1 MIIGMSVDD
10 IFNGK
15 KKAVLLKMVPF
26 VAERL
31 PDYKVKVNILGSEK
45 SEVLSDEEFMK
56 KYGSLIEAGFM
67 KFNLKIILNNTEKR
81 LEWLEKYYKPGS
93 TCTKDTHDFKNIPN
107 VKMKMVTIKE
117 TMRKLD
123 NYIAKG
129 EADDINNKSSSKGIK

>member
-1 MIIGMSVDD
+1 MNVDD

-31 PDYKVKVNILGSEK
+31 PDYTIKVNILGSEK
-45 SEVLSDEEFMK
+45 SEILSNEEFLK
-56 KYGSLIEAGFM
+56 KYGSLIDAGFM

-93 TCTKDTHDFKNIPN
+93 ACTKDTHDFKNIPN
-107 VKMKMVTIKE
+107 VKIKMVTIKE
-117 TMRKLD
+117 TMKRLD
-123 NYIAKG
+123 NYVKKG
-129 EADDINNKSSSKGIK
+129 ESNDIDNKGSSKRAE

>member
-1 MIIGMSVDD
+1 MDVDD

-45 SEVLSDEEFMK
+45 SEILSNEEFLK

-81 LEWLEKYYKPGS
+81 VEWLEKYYKPGS
-93 TCTKDTHDFKNIPN
+93 ACTKDTHDFKNIPN
-107 VKMKMVTIKE
+107 VKMKMATIKDA
-117 TMRKLD
+117 MRRLD
-123 NYIAKG
+123 NYITKG
-129 EADDINNKSSSKGIK
+129 ESDDINNKSSGKRTE

>member
-1 MIIGMSVDD
+1 MSIDD

-45 SEVLSDEEFMK
+45 SEILSNEEFLK
-56 KYGSLIEAGFM
+56 KYGSLIEAGFL

-81 LEWLEKYYKPGS
+81 LEWLEKYYKPGDA
-93 TCTKDTHDFKNIPN
+93 CTKDTYDFKNIPN
-107 VKMKMVTIKE
+107 VKMKMVIIKE
-117 TMRKLD
+117 TMKRLD
-123 NYIAKG
+123 NYITKG
-129 EADDINNKSSSKGIK
+129 EANDTYNKGSGKRTQ

>member
-1 MIIGMSVDD
+1 MNVDD
-10 IFNGK
+10 IFSGK

-45 SEVLSDEEFMK
+45 SEILSNEEFLK
-56 KYGSLIEAGFM
+56 KYGSLIEARFI

-81 LEWLEKYYKPGS
+81 VEWLEKYYKPGVA
-93 TCTKDTHDFKNIPN
+93 CTKDTHDFKNIPN
-107 VKMKMVTIKE
+107 VKMKMATIKE
-117 TMRKLD
+117 AMRKLD

-129 EADDINNKSSSKGIK
+129 EADDINNKSSGKGIK

>member
-1 MIIGMSVDD
+1 MSIDD
-10 IFNGK
+10 IFSGK
-15 KKAVLLKMVPF
+15 KKAILLKMVPF

>member
-1 MIIGMSVDD
+1 MSIDD
-10 IFNGK
+10 IFSGK

-45 SEVLSDEEFMK
+45 SEILSNEEFMK

-81 LEWLEKYYKPGS
+81 VEWLEKYYKPGIA
-93 TCTKDTHDFKNIPN
+93 CTKDTHDFKNIPN
-107 VKMKMVTIKE
+107 VKMKMATIKE
-117 TMRKLD
+117 AMRKLD

-129 EADDINNKSSSKGIK
+129 ETDDINNKSSSKGVK

>member
-1 MIIGMSVDD
+1 MSVDD

-26 VAERL
+26 VAEKL
-31 PDYKVKVNILGSEK
+31 SDYKVKVNILGSEK
-45 SEVLSDEEFMK
+45 SEILSNEEFLK
-56 KYGSLIEAGFM
+56 KYGSLIEAGFL

-93 TCTKDTHDFKNIPN
+93 ACTKDTHDFKNIPN

-117 TMRKLD
+117 TMKRLN
-123 NYIAKG
+123 NYIKKG
-129 EADDINNKSSSKGIK
+129 ESDDTDNKSSGERAE

>member
-1 MIIGMSVDD
+1 MSVDD
-10 IFNGK
+10 IFSGK

-45 SEVLSDEEFMK
+45 SEILSNEEFQK

-81 LEWLEKYYKPGS
+81 VEWLEKYYKPGS
-93 TCTKDTHDFKNIPN
+93 ACTKDTHDFKNIPN
-107 VKMKMVTIKE
+107 VKMKMATIKDA
-117 TMRKLD
+117 MRRLD
-123 NYIAKG
+123 NYITKG
-129 EADDINNKSSSKGIK
+129 ESDDINNKSSGKRTE

>member
-1 MIIGMSVDD
+1 MSIDD

-15 KKAVLLKMVPF
+15 KKAVILKMVPF

-45 SEVLSDEEFMK
+45 SEILSNEEFLK

-81 LEWLEKYYKPGS
+81 LEWLEKYYKPGAA
-93 TCTKDTHDFKNIPN
+93 CTKDTHDFKNIPN

-117 TMRKLD
+117 TMKRLD
-123 NYIAKG
+123 NYITKG
-129 EADDINNKSSSKGIK
+129 EVNDTDNKGSGKGTK

>member
-1 MIIGMSVDD
+1 MSVDD

-31 PDYKVKVNILGSEK
+31 SDYKVKVNILGSEK
-45 SEVLSDEEFMK
+45 SEILSDEEFLK

-107 VKMKMVTIKE
+107 VKMKMATIKE
-117 TMRKLD
+117 AMKRLD
-123 NYIAKG
+123 NYITKG
-129 EADDINNKSSSKGIK
+129 ESNDIDNKGSGKRAE

>member
-1 MIIGMSVDD
+1 MSIDD

-26 VAERL
+26 VAEKL
-31 PDYKVKVNILGSEK
+31 SDYKVKVNILGSEK

>member
-1 MIIGMSVDD
+1 MSVDD

-31 PDYKVKVNILGSEK
+31 SDYKVKVNILGSEK
-45 SEVLSDEEFMK
+45 SEILSDEEFLK

-93 TCTKDTHDFKNIPN
+93 TCTKDTYDFKNIPN
-107 VKMKMVTIKE
+107 VKMKMATIKE
-117 TMRKLD
+117 AMKRLD
-123 NYIAKG
+123 NYITKG
-129 EADDINNKSSSKGIK
+129 ESNDIDNKGSGKRAE

>member
-1 MIIGMSVDD
+1 MSIDD
-10 IFNGK
+10 IFSGK

-45 SEVLSDEEFMK
+45 SEILSNEEFMK

-81 LEWLEKYYKPGS
+81 VEWLEKYYKPGIA
-93 TCTKDTHDFKNIPN
+93 CTKDTHDFKNIPN
-107 VKMKMVTIKE
+107 VKMKMATIKE
-117 TMRKLD
+117 AIRKLD

-129 EADDINNKSSSKGIK
+129 ETDDINNKSSSKGVK

>member
-1 MIIGMSVDD
+1 MSIDD

-26 VAERL
+26 VAEKL
-31 PDYKVKVNILGSEK
+31 SDYKVKVNILGSEK
-45 SEVLSDEEFMK
+45 SEILSNEEFLK
-56 KYGSLIEAGFM
+56 KYGSLIEAGFL

-93 TCTKDTHDFKNIPN
+93 VCTKDTHDFKNIPN

-117 TMRKLD
+117 TIKRLD
-123 NYIAKG
+123 NYITKG
-129 EADDINNKSSSKGIK
+129 ESDDTNNKGSGKGIK

>member
-1 MIIGMSVDD
+1 MSVDD

-26 VAERL
+26 VAEKL
-31 PDYKVKVNILGSEK
+31 SDYKVKVNILGSEK
-45 SEVLSDEEFMK
+45 SEILSNEEFLK
-56 KYGSLIEAGFM
+56 KYGFLIEAGFL

-93 TCTKDTHDFKNIPN
+93 ACTKDTHDFKNIPN

-117 TMRKLD
+117 IMKRLD
-123 NYIAKG
+123 NYIKKG
-129 EADDINNKSSSKGIK
+129 ESDDTDNKSSGKRAE

>member
-1 MIIGMSVDD
+1 MDVDD

-45 SEVLSDEEFMK
+45 SEILSNEEFQK

-81 LEWLEKYYKPGS
+81 VEWLEKYYKPGS
-93 TCTKDTHDFKNIPN
+93 ACTKDTHDFKNIPN
-107 VKMKMVTIKE
+107 VKMKMATIKDA
-117 TMRKLD
+117 MRRLD
-123 NYIAKG
+123 NYITKG
-129 EADDINNKSSSKGIK
+129 ESDDINNKSSGKRTE

>member
-1 MIIGMSVDD
+1 MDVDD

-45 SEVLSDEEFMK
+45 SEILSNEEFMK

-81 LEWLEKYYKPGS
+81 VEWLEKYYKPGVA
-93 TCTKDTHDFKNIPN
+93 CTKDTHDFKNIPN

-117 TMRKLD
+117 TMKRLD
-123 NYIAKG
+123 NYVKKG
-129 EADDINNKSSSKGIK
+129 ETNDIDNKDFGKGAE

>member
-1 MIIGMSVDD
+1 MSVDD

-26 VAERL
+26 VAEKL
-31 PDYKVKVNILGSEK
+31 SDYKVKVNILGSEK
-45 SEVLSDEEFMK
+45 SEILSNEEFLK
-56 KYGSLIEAGFM
+56 KYGSLIEAEFL

-93 TCTKDTHDFKNIPN
+93 ACTKDTHDFKNIPN

-117 TMRKLD
+117 TMKRLD
-123 NYIAKG
+123 NYITKG
-129 EADDINNKSSSKGIK
+129 ESDDTNNKGSGKGIK

>member
-1 MIIGMSVDD
+1 MSVDD
-10 IFNGK
+10 IFSGK

-45 SEVLSDEEFMK
+45 SEILSNEEFQK

-93 TCTKDTHDFKNIPN
+93 ACTKDTHDFKNIPN

-117 TMRKLD
+117 TMKKLD
-123 NYIAKG
+123 NYIKKG
-129 EADDINNKSSSKGIK
+129 EPSDTDNKSSGKGVK

>member
-1 MIIGMSVDD
+1 MSVDD

-26 VAERL
+26 VAEKL
-31 PDYKVKVNILGSEK
+31 SDYKVKVNILGSEK
-45 SEVLSDEEFMK
+45 SEILSNEEFLK
-56 KYGSLIEAGFM
+56 KYGSLIEAGFL

-93 TCTKDTHDFKNIPN
+93 ACTKDTHDFKNIPN

-117 TMRKLD
+117 TMKRLD
-123 NYIAKG
+123 NYIKKG
-129 EADDINNKSSSKGIK
+129 ESDDTNNKGSGKRAE